1 MNKTNTRLFGISL
14 LTALAFLPA
23 MASAQSVGTMAT
35 SWRTQITSLSSAGI
49 ALAFLLGIGIAIVGL
64 LKLKKANENPNDPS
78 ASKPAAFALIFVGAA
93 MVGLPLALGSGLDT
107 IFGARTDALDQ
118 SGGWSGF

>member
-1 MNKTNTRLFGISL
+1 MMIKNNLRLGMVL
-14 LTALAFLPA
+14 LTTLAFLPA
-23 MASAQSVGTMAT
+23 VASAQSVGSMAT
-35 SWRTQITSLSSAGI
+35 DWQAQIGNLSLMVV

-107 IFGARTDALDQ
+107 IFGSQTDALGA